1 MHSLIPDTMNGALLL
16 SIIDFFLSFVVISFI
31 GFVLAMLPLLNRLGP
46 GIAAKIQH
54 QLPPASARVDMTG
67 DDHIAAIA
75 AAVAVIGA
83 HRIAHVEPAH
93 HGAGWLVEGRAAH
106 HGSHDVGH
114 HSSHDVGH
122 RGSQLPSHSRPP
134 AEPDQGGHHAT
145 QTQDNR
151 RRPAI

>member
-1 MHSLIPDTMNGALLL
+1 MDILIPDTMNGALLL

-67 DDHIAAIA
+67 DDHIAAIS

-93 HGAGWLVEGRAAH
+93 HGAGWLGGRPRRSPQLSRCWA
-106 HGSHDVGH
+106 
-114 HSSHDVGH
+114 
-122 RGSQLPSHSRPP
+122 SQL
-134 AEPDQGGHHAT
+134 T
-145 QTQDNR
+145 R
-151 RRPAI
+151 RRTSWLPIAIALAPTGRTGPGRTPCNANSR